1 LVLLHYR
8 KQESRKKNA
17 QARLENEK
25 QQILKKLSQK
35 IINKF
40 EPITKQQEAAIYA
53 VKKKENEDY
62 HLAQYKYAKCMS
74 DNAYKIVVDDY
85 SCEKKKS
92 SKPKSKKKTLSGQD
106 YFNAYK
112 RKRLIPE
119 TYNKAGYFLELAIKK
134 SLKYKM
140 ASRKTR

>member
-1 LVLLHYR
+1 MKNRPIAGFLVLVLLHYR

-92 SKPKSKKKTLSGQD
+92 SKPKSKKRHYLVKIILMH
-106 YFNAYK
+106 
-112 RKRLIPE
+112 
-119 TYNKAGYFLELAIKK
+119 IKE
-134 SLKYKM
+134 
-140 ASRKTR
+140 RD